1 MQQYLLQNAN
11 ILLDDKMTER
21 FETYYRFLVSENE
34 KYNLTAITEH
44 DEVWCKHFADS
55 MLGSKFVPHG
65 ASLVDV
71 GCGAGFPSVPLAI
84 ARPDIRPTLVD
95 SLTKRVNFC
104 TELCGKV
111 GVSANVVHAR
121 AEDFAK
127 DNRQRFDVAVA
138 RAVAPLNIL
147 LEYLAPLVR
156 VGGSVVAYKTDE
168 SEVVLAKNAANIL
181 GLTFVSANRF
191 VLPDGSN
198 RCLLEYKKVKNTPLV
213 YPRGQNKPRTCPL

>member
-55 MLGSKFVPHG
+55 MLGSKFVPQG

-95 SLTKRVNFC
+95 GLTKRVNFC
-104 TELCGKV
+104 TELCDKV

-156 VGGSVVAYKTDE
+156 VGGTVVAYKTDE
-168 SEVVLAKNAANIL
+168 SEVALAKNAANIL
-181 GLTFVSANRF
+181 GLAFVSANSF

-198 RCLLEYKKVKNTPLV
+198 RCLLLYKKVKNTPLA
-213 YPRGQNKPRTCPL
+213 YPRGQNKPRKCPL

>member
-84 ARPDIRPTLVD
+84 ARQDIRPTLVD

-213 YPRGQNKPRTCPL
+213 YPRGQNKPRKCPL

>member
-11 ILLDDKMTER
+11 ILLDEKMTER

-213 YPRGQNKPRTCPL
+213 YPRGQNKPRKCPL

>member
-198 RCLLEYKKVKNTPLV
+198 RCLLEYKKVKNTPLI
-213 YPRGQNKPRTCPL
+213 YPRGQNKPRKCPL

>member
-147 LEYLAPLVR
+147 LEYLAPLVC

-213 YPRGQNKPRTCPL
+213 YPRGQNKPRKCPL

>member
-147 LEYLAPLVR
+147 LEYLAPLLR

-198 RCLLEYKKVKNTPLV
+198 RCLLLYKKVKNTPLV
-213 YPRGQNKPRTCPL
+213 YPRGQNKPRKCPL

>member
-181 GLTFVSANRF
+181 GLNFVSANRF

-198 RCLLEYKKVKNTPLV
+198 RCLLLYKKVKNTPLV
-213 YPRGQNKPRTCPL
+213 YPRGQNKPRKCPL

>member
-65 ASLVDV
+65 ATLVDV

-198 RCLLEYKKVKNTPLV
+198 RCLLLYKKVKNTPLV
-213 YPRGQNKPRTCPL
+213 YPRGQNKPRKCPL

>member
-1 MQQYLLQNAN
+1 
-11 ILLDDKMTER
+11 MTER

-181 GLTFVSANRF
+181 GLMFVSANRF

-213 YPRGQNKPRTCPL
+213 YPRGQNKPRKCPL

>member
-168 SEVVLAKNAANIL
+168 SEVVFAKNAANIL

-198 RCLLEYKKVKNTPLV
+198 RCLLLYKKVKNTPLV
-213 YPRGQNKPRTCPL
+213 YPRGQNKPRKCPL

>member
-21 FETYYRFLVSENE
+21 FETYYRFLVAENE

-44 DEVWCKHFADS
+44 DEVWCKHFVDS
-55 MLGSKFVPHG
+55 MLGSKFVPQG

-213 YPRGQNKPRTCPL
+213 YPRGQNKPRKCPL

>member
-55 MLGSKFVPHG
+55 MLGSKLVPHG

-168 SEVVLAKNAANIL
+168 REVVLAKNAANIL

-213 YPRGQNKPRTCPL
+213 YPRGQNKPRKCPL

>member
-111 GVSANVVHAR
+111 GVSANVVHSR

-198 RCLLEYKKVKNTPLV
+198 RCLLLYKKVKNTPLV
-213 YPRGQNKPRTCPL
+213 YPRGQNKPRKCPL

>member
-44 DEVWCKHFADS
+44 EEVWCKHFADS
-55 MLGSKFVPHG
+55 MLGSKFVPRG
-65 ASLVDV
+65 ATLVDV

-213 YPRGQNKPRTCPL
+213 YPRGQNKPRKCPL

>member
-55 MLGSKFVPHG
+55 MLGSKFVPYG

-111 GVSANVVHAR
+111 DVSANVVHAR

-156 VGGSVVAYKTDE
+156 VGGSVVVYKTDE

-213 YPRGQNKPRTCPL
+213 YPRGQNKPRKCPL

>member
-11 ILLDDKMTER
+11 ISLDDKMTER

-44 DEVWCKHFADS
+44 GEVWCKHFADS
-55 MLGSKFVPHG
+55 MLGGKFVPQG

-213 YPRGQNKPRTCPL
+213 YPRGQNKPRKCPL

>member
-11 ILLDDKMTER
+11 ILLDEKMTER

-198 RCLLEYKKVKNTPLV
+198 RCLLLYKKVKNTPLV
-213 YPRGQNKPRTCPL
+213 YPRGQNKPRKCPL

>member
-55 MLGSKFVPHG
+55 MLGSKLVPHG

-84 ARPDIRPTLVD
+84 ARQDIRPTLVD

-111 GVSANVVHAR
+111 SVSANVVHAR

-198 RCLLEYKKVKNTPLV
+198 RCLLLYKKVKNTPLV
-213 YPRGQNKPRTCPL
+213 YPRGQNKPRKCPL

>member
-55 MLGSKFVPHG
+55 MLGSKFVPYG

-213 YPRGQNKPRTCPL
+213 YPRGQNKPRKCPL

>member
-11 ILLDDKMTER
+11 ILLDDKMIER

-168 SEVVLAKNAANIL
+168 SEVALAKNAANIL

-213 YPRGQNKPRTCPL
+213 YPRGQNKPRKCPL

>member
-1 MQQYLLQNAN
+1 MQRYLLQNAN

-198 RCLLEYKKVKNTPLV
+198 RCLLLYKKVKNTPLV
-213 YPRGQNKPRTCPL
+213 YPRGQNKPRKCPL

>member
-168 SEVVLAKNAANIL
+168 SEVVLAQNAANIL

-198 RCLLEYKKVKNTPLV
+198 RCLLLYKKVKNTPLV
-213 YPRGQNKPRTCPL
+213 YPRGQNKPRKCPL

>member
-104 TELCGKV
+104 AELCGKV

-198 RCLLEYKKVKNTPLV
+198 RCLLLYKKVKNTPLV
-213 YPRGQNKPRTCPL
+213 YPRGQNKPRKCPL

>member
-55 MLGSKFVPHG
+55 MLGSKFVPYG

-84 ARPDIRPTLVD
+84 ARPDIGPTLVD

-127 DNRQRFDVAVA
+127 GNRQRFDVAVA

-213 YPRGQNKPRTCPL
+213 YPRGQNKPRKCPL

>member
-65 ASLVDV
+65 A
-71 GCGAGFPSVPLAI
+71 A
-84 ARPDIRPTLVD
+84 LVD

-198 RCLLEYKKVKNTPLV
+198 RCLLLYKKVKNTPLV
-213 YPRGQNKPRTCPL
+213 YPRGQNKPRKCPL

>member
-111 GVSANVVHAR
+111 GVSANVVHSR

-127 DNRQRFDVAVA
+127 DNRQRFDEAVA

-198 RCLLEYKKVKNTPLV
+198 RCLLLYKKVKNTPLV
-213 YPRGQNKPRTCPL
+213 YPRGQNKPRKCPL

>member
-44 DEVWCKHFADS
+44 DEVWCKHFVDS
-55 MLGSKFVPHG
+55 MLGSKFVPQG

-84 ARPDIRPTLVD
+84 ARSDIRPTLVD

-213 YPRGQNKPRTCPL
+213 YPRGQNKPRKCPL

>member
-55 MLGSKFVPHG
+55 MLVSKFVPQG

-213 YPRGQNKPRTCPL
+213 YPRGQNKPRKCPL

>member
-127 DNRQRFDVAVA
+127 DNCQRFDVAVA

-213 YPRGQNKPRTCPL
+213 YPRGQNKPRKCPL

>member
-11 ILLDDKMTER
+11 ISLDDKMTER

-156 VGGSVVAYKTDE
+156 VGGLVVAYKTDE

-198 RCLLEYKKVKNTPLV
+198 RCLLVYKKVKNTPLV
-213 YPRGQNKPRTCPL
+213 YPRGQNKPRKCPL

>member
-104 TELCGKV
+104 TELCRKV

-156 VGGSVVAYKTDE
+156 VGGSVVDYKTDE

-213 YPRGQNKPRTCPL
+213 YPRGQNKPRKCPL

>member
-34 KYNLTAITEH
+34 KYNLTAITEY
-44 DEVWCKHFADS
+44 DDVWCKHFADS

-198 RCLLEYKKVKNTPLV
+198 RCLLLYKKVKNTPLV
-213 YPRGQNKPRTCPL
+213 YPRGQNKPRKCPL

>member
-21 FETYYRFLVSENE
+21 IETYYRFLVSENE

-55 MLGSKFVPHG
+55 MLGSKFVPYG

-213 YPRGQNKPRTCPL
+213 YPRGQNKPRKCPL

>member
-156 VGGSVVAYKTDE
+156 VGGLVVAYKTDE

-198 RCLLEYKKVKNTPLV
+198 RCLLLYKKVKNTPLV
-213 YPRGQNKPRTCPL
+213 YPRGQNKPRKCPL

>member
-104 TELCGKV
+104 TELCGKM

-198 RCLLEYKKVKNTPLV
+198 RCLLLYKKVKNTPLV
-213 YPRGQNKPRTCPL
+213 YPRGQNKPRKCPL

>member
-181 GLTFVSANRF
+181 GITFVSANRF

-213 YPRGQNKPRTCPL
+213 YPRGQNKPRKCPL

>member
-111 GVSANVVHAR
+111 GASANVVHAR

-198 RCLLEYKKVKNTPLV
+198 RCLLLYKKVKNTPLV
-213 YPRGQNKPRTCPL
+213 YPRGQNKPRKCPL

>member
-104 TELCGKV
+104 TELCRKV

-198 RCLLEYKKVKNTPLV
+198 RCLLLYKKVKNTPLV
-213 YPRGQNKPRTCPL
+213 YPRGQNKPRKCPL